1 MEDFKVDKSKIYVN
15 PIATPLAGD
24 KLERKLL
31 RLTKKVIQ
39 LKGVKRGVKEVGKA
53 IRKNVEGIVI
63 FAADVSPPDVI
74 SHLPIQCERKG
85 LPYIFV
91 KSRVELGLAASTKR
105 PTSVIMLTLKNGGG
119 NIEDKFNKLKER
131 IAQYN

>member
-1 MEDFKVDKSKIYVN
+1 MPVDKSKLYVC

-31 RLTKKVIQ
+31 RLSKKIIK

-53 IRKNVEGIVI
+53 IRKGLEGIVI

-74 SHLPIQCERKG
+74 SHLPVQCERKG
-85 LPYIFV
+85 IPYIFV
-91 KSRVELGLAASTKR
+91 RSRVELGLAADTKR
-105 PTSVIMLTLKNGGG
+105 PTSVVMLTLKDGAGS
-119 NIEDKFNKLKER
+119 IEEKFEKMKEI